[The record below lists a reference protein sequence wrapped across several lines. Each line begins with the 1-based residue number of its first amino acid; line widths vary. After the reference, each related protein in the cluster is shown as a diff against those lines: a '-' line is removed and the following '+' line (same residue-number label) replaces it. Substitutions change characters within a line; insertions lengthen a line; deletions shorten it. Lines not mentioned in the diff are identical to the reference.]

1 MGSWDGAEV
10 ADLVGLYLL
19 SQLTD
24 LPIDV
29 GLYRDDG
36 LAVCRLSGR
45 QAELTKKKL
54 CAIFKD
60 NGLNITAEANRK
72 DVNFLDINLNL
83 DTGIYRPYM
92 KPNDSP
98 LYVNKNSNHPR
109 GILENIPHSV
119 NRRLSMKVQK
129 SEEVQPEPGCNCSGV
144 MGSCPLEGKCLVES
158 VVYRAEVKDGNNN
171 LETYTGVTAGTF
183 KKRYYSHQTWKK
195 LIFVRK
201 PIFQIE
207 KCPQIHIFPNHIKLT

>member
-1 MGSWDGAEV
+1 M
-10 ADLVGLYLL
+10 
-19 SQLTD
+19 
-24 LPIDV
+24 
-29 GLYRDDG
+29 
-36 LAVCRLSGR
+36 
-45 QAELTKKKL
+45 AELTKKKL

-119 NRRLSMKVQK
+119 NRRLSMISSNKEVFDLASPPYQDALRK
-129 SEEVQPEPGCNCSGV
+129 SDLKN
-144 MGSCPLEGKCLVES
+144 LV
-158 VVYRAEVKDGNNN
+158 
-171 LETYTGVTAGTF
+171 
-183 KKRYYSHQTWKK
+183 
-195 LIFVRK
+195 
-201 PIFQIE
+201 
-207 KCPQIHIFPNHIKLT
+207 